1 LAEIPNHGVGPCES
15 VIRSWLVFKFT
26 KVEDC
31 SRVHATAK
39 PQSDVNR
46 KWIFFGIIDP
56 EKYGLAE
63 SPILTGRT
71 LDSVG

>member
-1 LAEIPNHGVGPCES
+1 MRERDPFV
-15 VIRSWLVFKFT
+15 VFKFT

-31 SRVHATAK
+31 SRARHRQTPIRCQPK
-39 PQSDVNR
+39 MD
-46 KWIFFGIIDP
+46 IFGIIDP

>member
-1 LAEIPNHGVGPCES
+1 MGWGENREPCES

-46 KWIFFGIIDP
+46 KWIFLG
-56 EKYGLAE
+56 
-63 SPILTGRT
+63 
-71 LDSVG
+71 

>member
-1 LAEIPNHGVGPCES
+1 MRERDPFVEKKK
-15 VIRSWLVFKFT
+15 LVFKFT

-46 KWIFFGIIDP
+46 KWIFLG
-56 EKYGLAE
+56 
-63 SPILTGRT
+63 
-71 LDSVG
+71 